1 MFQQNIS
8 ANDSVYYNHFRKR
21 YMGRGEGCVE
31 VPFIPPVCECKELRG
46 FMGSITG
53 RILKNPRAT
62 ISKDNCWT

>member
-1 MFQQNIS
+1 
-8 ANDSVYYNHFRKR
+8 
-21 YMGRGEGCVE
+21 MGRGEGCVE
-31 VPFIPPVCECKELRG
+31 VPFIHPVCECKELRS